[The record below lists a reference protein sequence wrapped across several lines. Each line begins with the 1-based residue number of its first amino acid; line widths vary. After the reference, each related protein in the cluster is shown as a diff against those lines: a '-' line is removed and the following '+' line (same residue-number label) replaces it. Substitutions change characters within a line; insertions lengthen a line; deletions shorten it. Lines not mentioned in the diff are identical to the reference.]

1 MHVQVLGDGYSW
13 QYVKI
18 LRIKHNL
25 VLLAI
30 VADDDAVKWAI
41 FVKLRVAVY
50 YYDCLHKEP
59 IV

>member
-1 MHVQVLGDGYSW
+1 MGDEYSR
-13 QYVKI
+13 QHVKI
-18 LRIKHNL
+18 LRIKHDL
-25 VLLAI
+25 ALLAI
-30 VADDDAVKWAI
+30 VAAEGAQKRAI

>member
-1 MHVQVLGDGYSW
+1 MGDEYSR
-13 QYVKI
+13 QHVKI
-18 LRIKHNL
+18 LRIKHDL
-25 VLLAI
+25 ALLAI
-30 VADDDAVKWAI
+30 VAGGGAVKRAI